1 VARSD
6 SLDFRPSRW
15 EPVEASREG
24 RDWVATIELPQDANL
39 ALFAE
44 LTYRDG
50 NQSYTLCTI
59 PSVVGN
65 K

>member
-1 VARSD
+1 
-6 SLDFRPSRW
+6 
-15 EPVEASREG
+15 VEASREG
-24 RDWVATIELPQDANL
+24 REWVATIELPQDANL

-50 NQSYTLCTI
+50 NQPYTLCTI